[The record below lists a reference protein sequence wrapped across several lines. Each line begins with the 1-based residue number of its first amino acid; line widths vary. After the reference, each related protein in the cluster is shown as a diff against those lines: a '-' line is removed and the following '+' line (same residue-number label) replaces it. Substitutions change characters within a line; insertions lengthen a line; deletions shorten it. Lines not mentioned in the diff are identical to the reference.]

1 MHSDHMLQCDKPS
14 ATPRS
19 LLQDKEM
26 AEAADES
33 DSDDEDVIAVDV
45 GIGCVHYSPKTAV

>member
-19 LLQDKEM
+19 LLKDKEM

-33 DSDDEDVIAVDV
+33 DSDDEGVIAVDV